1 MASIYF
7 KQSLWE
13 YKFKKLSHLILAL
26 KYYVQIYFSIVKCKL
41 IYPQSK
47 VIGILLAEHFGD
59 IIASEPIL
67 PSLLQKYPG
76 AKIFWIIKPSFKAV
90 MEHHPMVHQI
100 IEEKNLLTSIL
111 LSRHN
116 PFHFF
121 YNLHLNQLR
130 KDEFFQIPLENKK
143 AYEINLTIDN
153 YLNRSNLLEMFS
165 QLADLGKIKGQPTIY
180 LSKRKI
186 QLPFK
191 NEKFWVINPKSNNI
205 LKEWPKE
212 NWKIL
217 IDRAIQEWGINVVEL
232 GLDDPLEYNNPH
244 FVSLVGKT
252 TLEESMK
259 IIEKASFYLGVDTG
273 PTHCANAF
281 RIPGLV
287 LCGEFKNFN
296 NYQVYSG
303 AYQLDGI
310 ATIYFNTHG
319 PASEL
324 SVDEVWEQLSNIYL
338 KQQELELSPSHNL

>member
-90 MEHHPMVHQI
+90 MEHHPLVHQI

-153 YLNRSNLLEMFS
+153 YYSNNNLLGVFS
-165 QLADLGKIKGQPTIY
+165 QLADLGKISGYPQIY
-180 LSKRKI
+180 LDQKPLE
-186 QLPFK
+186 LPFK
-191 NEKFWVINPKSNNI
+191 EYWVINHQSNDVER
-205 LKEWPKE
+205 EWPKE
-212 NWKIL
+212 NWVPI
-217 IDRAIQEWGINVVEL
+217 IERAIKEWGVNIIEIGINSRMKFTH
-232 GLDDPLEYNNPH
+232 PN
-244 FVSLVGKT
+244 FQSLVGQT

-259 IIEKASFYLGVDTG
+259 IIQKASFFLGVDTG

-281 RIPGLV
+281 KIPALV
-287 LCGEFKNFN
+287 LCGDFKNFR
-296 NYQVYSG
+296 NYKSYSG

-310 ATIYFNTHG
+310 ATIYFNTQG